1 MDGWATP
8 SPGPDYGKGVR
19 KWPRGKGGTR
29 APLSSPFDSF
39 QDDKAIHQPQAVV
52 NMQMGAF
59 PCGPVFENPLSNA
72 GDLGST
78 PGLGTKIPPSA
89 EQLNP

>member
-8 SPGPDYGKGVR
+8 PPAPDYGKGVR
-19 KWPRGKGGTR
+19 KRPRGKGVTR

-52 NMQMGAF
+52 NVQTGAF
-59 PCGPVFENPLSNA
+59 PWSSV
-72 GDLGST
+72 
-78 PGLGTKIPPSA
+78 
-89 EQLNP
+89 